1 MAKAY
6 EIACVQEIVPLY
18 VDIKKAVEAGRMVHV
33 EVKTAASKTTEQM
46 GYYRKVVL
54 PRVRDGLKEQGNEHM
69 SLADVNQLLN
79 EKFFHTVKTIIWKKG
94 NDIHTHQIVTP
105 RSKSGA
111 TKDEMSQF
119 IDDVIRWAALDLG
132 VHIPDPAK
140 LVQGQPTPGDASYNC
155 KPSPRE

>member
-54 PRVRDGLKEQGNEHM
+54 PRVRDGLKEQGTKK
-69 SLADVNQLLN
+69 QLI
-79 EKFFHTVKTIIWKKG
+79 T
-94 NDIHTHQIVTP
+94 
-105 RSKSGA
+105 R
-111 TKDEMSQF
+111 
-119 IDDVIRWAALDLG
+119 
-132 VHIPDPAK
+132 
-140 LVQGQPTPGDASYNC
+140 
-155 KPSPRE
+155 